1 MSLWD
6 DTATYP
12 LMVASVAADADQ
24 LPYGDMSQAAGS
36 RQRNVTISTLTEM
49 LRTRT
54 TTAVQ
59 WDASRDETTAL
70 AVATA
75 VLTFR
80 MPFAF
85 SLTSVRASVTTAP
98 VGAAIQLDVQ
108 VNGTSV
114 FSTVLSID
122 AGAKTSVG
130 SAAPAVQT
138 SNPLSITDDD
148 EITVDVTQVGST
160 TAGAGLKL
168 ALLGTQA

>member
-12 LMVASVAADADQ
+12 LMAASVAADADQ

-36 RQRNVTISTLTEM
+36 RQRNVTIGTLAEM

-70 AVATA
+70 TVATGA
-75 VLTFR
+75 LTFR

-122 AGAKTSVG
+122 DGSRTSVG
-130 SAAPAVQT
+130 SAAPAVLT
-138 SNPLSITDDD
+138 GSPVAVADDD
-148 EITVDVTQVGST
+148 EITVDVTQIGSS
-160 TAGAGLKL
+160 TAGAGLKI
-168 ALLGTQA
+168 ALLGSQA

>member
-1 MSLWD
+1 MPAWN
-6 DTATYP
+6 DTATY
-12 LMVASVAADADQ
+12 ASMAAATVSDDDL
-24 LPYGDMSQAAGS
+24 LPVSDTSQTAGS
-36 RQRNVTISTLTEM
+36 REATITMLALAEA

-59 WDASRDETTAL
+59 WDVSRDETTAL
-70 AVATA
+70 AVAA
-75 VLTFR
+75 GVLTFR

-85 SLTSVRASVTTAP
+85 SLTGVRASVTTAP
-98 VGAAIQLDVQ
+98 VGAAIQIDVK
-108 VNGTSV
+108 VNGVSV

-122 AGAKTSVG
+122 AGTKTSVG

-138 SNPLSITDDD
+138 SNPLSIAGDD
-148 EITVDVTQVGST
+148 EITVDIAQVGST